1 MNRIN
6 PVSRRG
12 FLKGSA
18 VLGGGLVVAFV
29 IPGANR
35 FALGAENQGN
45 VFVPNAFLR
54 IGNDNSIT
62 VLLGHSEMG
71 QGIWTGLT
79 MLIAEELDAD
89 WSKIRV
95 EHAPAS
101 GADYGLP
108 AFGGMQITGGST
120 STWMEFDRY
129 RQAGAAARLMLI
141 EAAAKRFD
149 VAPSQIRTE
158 SGVVIASDKRATYG
172 ELADDAGKLPVPDP
186 ASIKFKEAK
195 DWKVIGKPTKRLDT
209 PEKITGRAKF
219 GMDVQFDGLM
229 TALVAR
235 PPVFGGSVKSFEG
248 AEALSVPGV
257 HKVVQVP
264 TGVAVIADHYWAA
277 KLGRD
282 ALKVEWNLGPNAGLD
297 SQQLLESFRKLA
309 ATPGISVSQ
318 AGDTAATLGKATKTI
333 EAEYSVPYLAH
344 APMEPLNCT
353 VKVSKDKCEIW
364 TGTQFQTL
372 DQMIAGKITGLKPEQ
387 VEIHTQFLGGG
398 FGRRANPTSD
408 FVSEAVYVAKAA
420 GEPVK
425 TVWAREDDIRGGY
438 YRSAFLHQ
446 ASIGLG
452 ADGMPM
458 AWKHVL
464 VGQSILTGTS
474 FAATMV
480 KDGVDKTSVEG
491 VADSPYLEGLAN
503 HQVELHSPQTGIS
516 VLWLRSVGHTHT
528 AFVMESLIDELADAA
543 GKDPVEYRRTLL
555 KAHPRHLGVLNLAVE
570 KANWK
575 APLPDGHALGVA
587 VHESFGSYV
596 AQVAEVSQDNLAIRV
611 HRVVCAVD
619 CGIAVNPQGIAAQME
634 SGITFGLGFTL
645 HSKLTFKNGQVQ
657 QSNYHDYQVLRL
669 NEMPVVEV
677 HIVPSSD
684 KPGGIGEVGVPPVAP
699 AVANAVFALTGQR
712 LRELPL
718 QLSGV

>member
-29 IPGANR
+29 IPGAHR

-45 VFVPNAFLR
+45 VFAPNAFLR

-101 GADYGLP
+101 AADYGLP

-158 SGVVIASDKRATYG
+158 SGVVIAGDKRATYG
-172 ELADDAGKLPVPDP
+172 ELADDAAKLPMPDP
-186 ASIKFKEAK
+186 ASIKFKDAK

-209 PEKITGRAKF
+209 PEKITGQAKF

-229 TALVAR
+229 TAMVAR

-248 AEALSVPGV
+248 AEALVVPGV

-282 ALKVEWNLGPNAGLD
+282 ALKVEWDLGPNAGLD

-309 ATPGISVSQ
+309 ATPGISASK
-318 AGDTAATLGKATKTI
+318 AGDATATLGKAAKTI

-353 VKVSKDKCEIW
+353 VKISKDKCEIW

-420 GEPVK
+420 GGPVK

-446 ASIGLG
+446 ARIGLG

-480 KDGVDKTSVEG
+480 KDGIDKTSVEG

-543 GKDPVEYRRTLL
+543 GKDPVEYRRALL
-555 KAHPRHLGVLNLAVE
+555 KAHPRHLGVLNLVVE

-645 HSKLTFKNGQVQ
+645 HSKLTFKNGQVE